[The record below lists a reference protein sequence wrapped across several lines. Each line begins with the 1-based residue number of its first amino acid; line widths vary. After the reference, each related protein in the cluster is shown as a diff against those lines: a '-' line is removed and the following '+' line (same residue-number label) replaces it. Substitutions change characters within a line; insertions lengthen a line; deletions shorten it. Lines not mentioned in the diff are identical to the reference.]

1 MPAKMIFSPLSFQIR
16 RATLGTLICLA
27 GICLARA
34 GDDHGQ
40 PIEIVPMHGAPGT
53 NLTESLLPT
62 RNLDNV
68 LPGAIHPFNL
78 YEPSQDMPE
87 QYVPPARPLTQR
99 EQEWLD
105 RRRNWVFM
113 TPEELMSD
121 TEADKILGLKDDQ
134 KDRQDKEPT
143 TAMERYYQHLY
154 ESDRPAAA
162 NQFSDSDSGLGDKQT
177 NSLFSVGQM
186 DGPAHGLDSPFESPF
201 NSRPDPGIF
210 QPARATAFSDVFD
223 LNTDTTTPSEET
235 IREKKEAEA
244 HMDAFK
250 EMWGIS
256 QPSSSS
262 FASSSSSS
270 FSAAIQP
277 VFGTASPSASSST
290 GPQNSSSSQDT
301 LSSDRSMLMQHPT
314 FNVPQRRF

>member
-1 MPAKMIFSPLSFQIR
+1 MPAKMTFGLLSFHIR
-16 RATLGTLICLA
+16 RATLGAFICLA
-27 GICLARA
+27 GICLAHA

-68 LPGAIHPFNL
+68 LPGAIHPFDL
-78 YEPSQDMPE
+78 YQPSEDMPE
-87 QYVPPARPLTQR
+87 QYVPPTRPLTQR

-121 TEADKILGLKDDQ
+121 TEADKILGLKDYQ
-134 KDRQDKEPT
+134 KDREEREPT

-154 ESDRPAAA
+154 ESDHSAAT
-162 NQFSDSDSGLGDKQT
+162 NQFSDSDSGPGDKQT
-177 NSLFSVGQM
+177 NSLFSVDQM
-186 DGPAHGLDSPFESPF
+186 DGPARGLDSPFESPF
-201 NSRPDPGIF
+201 TARPDPGMF
-210 QPARATAFSDVFD
+210 QSAQPTTFSDVFD
-223 LNTDTTTPSEET
+223 LNTDTSTPSEET

-244 HMDAFK
+244 HIDAFK

-262 FASSSSSS
+262 IASSSSSS
-270 FSAAIQP
+270 ASAAVQP
-277 VFGTASPSASSST
+277 MFGTANPSASSSIA
-290 GPQNSSSSQDT
+290 PQNSSSSQDT